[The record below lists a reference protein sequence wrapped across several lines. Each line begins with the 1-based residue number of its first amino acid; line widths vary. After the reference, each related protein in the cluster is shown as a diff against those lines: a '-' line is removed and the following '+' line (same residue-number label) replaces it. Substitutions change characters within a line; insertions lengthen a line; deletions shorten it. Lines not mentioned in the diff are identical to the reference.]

1 MLIASHLLYLYNH
14 FLIQR
19 LLTQHDPSAETEL
32 LDVSSKILS
41 AVLMLGR
48 QQESMIDIQRD
59 FNSMVSFKSITYSFI
74 GQLTKI

>member
-1 MLIASHLLYLYNH
+1 MLIASHLLYLYNI

-48 QQESMIDIQRD
+48 QQEPMVDIQRD
-59 FNSMVSFKSITYSFI
+59 FNSMVSFKPKTHDLLLPIN
-74 GQLTKI
+74 